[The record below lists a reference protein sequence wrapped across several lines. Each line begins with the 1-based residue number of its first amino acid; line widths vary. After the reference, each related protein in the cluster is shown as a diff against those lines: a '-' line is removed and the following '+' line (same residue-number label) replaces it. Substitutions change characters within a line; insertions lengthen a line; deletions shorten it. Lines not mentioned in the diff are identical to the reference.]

1 MVPNV
6 KHFMPPWHASKRI
19 PLKFG
24 IASDIVIRVSTRF
37 SKLGFERE
45 FKPELKQQED
55 DMSGD
60 RINTEPSRE
69 LREEDVNLATEWETS
84 SNGMTSVSRAT

>member
-1 MVPNV
+1 M
-6 KHFMPPWHASKRI
+6 KHFMLPWHASKRI

-55 DMSGD
+55 DVSGD

-84 SNGMTSVSRAT
+84 SNSMTSVSRAT

>member
-1 MVPNV
+1 
-6 KHFMPPWHASKRI
+6 
-19 PLKFG
+19 
-24 IASDIVIRVSTRF
+24 
-37 SKLGFERE
+37 
-45 FKPELKQQED
+45 
-55 DMSGD
+55 MSSN

>member
-1 MVPNV
+1 M

-24 IASDIVIRVSTRF
+24 IASDIVSRVSTRF
-37 SKLGFERE
+37 QSSAFERE
-45 FKPELKQQED
+45 FRPELKQQED

>member
-1 MVPNV
+1 M

-24 IASDIVIRVSTRF
+24 IASDIVAGLALVFQS
-37 SKLGFERE
+37 SAFERE
-45 FKPELKQQED
+45 FRPELKQQED
-55 DMSGD
+55 DMSGN

-69 LREEDVNLATEWETS
+69 LCEEDVNLATEWETS